1 VINRSLYQTLWQKL
15 SKDGKMVFL
24 SGPRQS
30 GKTTFAKTIAST
42 FTNKLYFNWDILSDK
57 KRFSKNPTFFQE
69 LDRKDSSP
77 PLVILDE
84 IHKYRRWKEYLKGVF
99 DEFSN
104 QYHFLVTG
112 SGRLD
117 IGQKGGDALSGRYFQ
132 MNLFPFSL
140 SELSSQRRSLKEF
153 LSSPLQN
160 FDLNK
165 PKETRSLC
173 NRLLRFGPFPEP
185 FAKCQEDFL
194 IRWSD
199 TYIKQIIR
207 EDIRSFFSIK
217 QVDTLELMVSLLSSK
232 VGSPFSIHNVS
243 NDLQL
248 SFDTVKNWLRILDMF
263 YIVFTVGTWTKKISR
278 SILKEKKIYLYNYTE
293 IEDLAIRFENMVAL
307 ELYKTVLLW
316 NHAGLGKFNLHYLK
330 NKEKQEVD
338 FILTERNSPIV
349 LIETKQSDENVSKS
363 LIYFQNKLQVPAIQ
377 LIEKDNIYRTIKNGP
392 NQILLISAHRWL
404 SSLPGIQ

>member
-1 VINRSLYQTLWQKL
+1 
-15 SKDGKMVFL
+15 
-24 SGPRQS
+24 
-30 GKTTFAKTIAST
+30 
-42 FTNKLYFNWDILSDK
+42 
-57 KRFSKNPTFFQE
+57 
-69 LDRKDSSP
+69 
-77 PLVILDE
+77 
-84 IHKYRRWKEYLKGVF
+84 
-99 DEFSN
+99 
-104 QYHFLVTG
+104 
-112 SGRLD
+112 
-117 IGQKGGDALSGRYFQ
+117 